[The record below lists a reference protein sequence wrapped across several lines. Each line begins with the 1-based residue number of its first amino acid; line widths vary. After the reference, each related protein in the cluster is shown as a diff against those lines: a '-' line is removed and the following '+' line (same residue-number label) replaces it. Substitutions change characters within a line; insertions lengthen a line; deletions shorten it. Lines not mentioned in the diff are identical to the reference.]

1 MRQNS
6 GENFLE
12 QQFWLYLYGVMV
24 ALMVHLVSSPT
35 ALLPASI
42 LHQLTAASATT
53 QLFLALGLL
62 FSSVGGLVV
71 AAILKKLDN
80 VVKVRNLQLLSVTL
94 DDVKLFVFCSQEYS
108 SATANMFTAVLCAG
122 LFPDKF
128 RITWFIVLAMTL
140 LFTGI
145 FFYERKSLKLK
156 SSKESL
162 SNCDSSQLL
171 VEQKTESSSSK

>member
-1 MRQNS
+1 MK
-6 GENFLE
+6 
-12 QQFWLYLYGVMV
+12 
-24 ALMVHLVSSPT
+24 ALVGTFNQEKALVRVFSVIVKSSRTFVSS
-35 ALLPASI
+35 
-42 LHQLTAASATT
+42 
-53 QLFLALGLL
+53 
-62 FSSVGGLVV
+62 SSDKTF
-71 AAILKKLDN
+71 A
-80 VVKVRNLQLLSVTL
+80 
-94 DDVKLFVFCSQEYS
+94 DVKLFVFCSQEYS

-162 SNCDSSQLL
+162 SKCDSSQLL
-171 VEQKTESSSSK
+171 VEQKTESSSQQ

>member
-80 VVKVRNLQLLSVTL
+80 VVKVRNLQPLSLSV
-94 DDVKLFVFCSQEYS
+94 
-108 SATANMFTAVLCAG
+108 
-122 LFPDKF
+122 
-128 RITWFIVLAMTL
+128 I
-140 LFTGI
+140 
-145 FFYERKSLKLK
+145 
-156 SSKESL
+156 
-162 SNCDSSQLL
+162 
-171 VEQKTESSSSK
+171 